1 MPEQPP
7 KNVPPCHP
15 EPACRRQAVRGICF
29 FLLVTVSVFP
39 PLQAQNPP
47 SRPKITGINHVRIY
61 VTNIEK
67 SREFY
72 GDIIGLPSASNR
84 CADASRSCFAVS
96 WGPRQQHVE
105 LEQAPSPAPTDW
117 LAEVAFATNS
127 VAAMRRYLLAHGV
140 KAGAISKD
148 ANGAQH
154 FELRDPEGNPIA
166 FVERSKPFPI
176 DDPPPSRGVGTRL
189 LHAGFVVRDAA
200 VEDRFYRQLLG
211 FRMYWHGG
219 FKDTAVDWEEIQV
232 PDGRDWIEYM
242 LNIPS
247 PADHKELG
255 VQNHFSLGVA
265 SVKSAYDLLVAHGL
279 KVTDDKPEIGRD
291 GKWSFDIY
299 DPDDTRVEFMEFKP
313 AQKPCCHPYEAAHPT
328 P

>member
-1 MPEQPP
+1 MKRIVAVLTIAVFSLPLGAQTQP
-7 KNVPPCHP
+7 K
-15 EPACRRQAVRGICF
+15 
-29 FLLVTVSVFP
+29 
-39 PLQAQNPP
+39 
-47 SRPKITGINHVRIY
+47 RPRITGIDHVRLY
-61 VTNIEK
+61 VASVGK

-72 GDIIGLPSASNR
+72 GDIVGLPVGGGG
-84 CADASRSCFAVS
+84 CAGVSHPCFPVN
-96 WGPRQQHVE
+96 WHQQVE
-105 LEQAPSPAPTDW
+105 LEPAPSPAPEDW
-117 LAEVAFATNS
+117 LAEVAFATND
-127 VAAMRRYLLAHGV
+127 VAAIRRYLLAH
-140 KAGAISKD
+140 AIKVGTISND

-166 FVERSKPFPI
+166 FVQRPTAIADYEISKNQI
-176 DDPPPSRGVGTRL
+176 GNRL
-189 LHAGFVVRDAA
+189 FHAGFVVRDAA

-219 FKDTAVDWEEIQV
+219 FKDTATDWEEIQV
-232 PDGRDWIEYM
+232 PDGGDWIEYM

-255 VQNHFSLGVA
+255 VQNHFSLGVTN
-265 SVKSAYDLLVAHGL
+265 VKSAFDLLVAHGL
-279 KVTDDKPEIGRD
+279 KVTGDKPEIGRD

-313 AQKPCCHPYEAAHPT
+313 AQKPCCHHYEAAHPT

>member
-1 MPEQPP
+1 MKRIIPILTI
-7 KNVPPCHP
+7 
-15 EPACRRQAVRGICF
+15 AA
-29 FLLVTVSVFP
+29 LSL
-39 PLQAQNPP
+39 PLAAQNQSP
-47 SRPKITGINHVRIY
+47 RPKITGIDHVLIY
-61 VTNIEK
+61 FTSVEK
-67 SREFY
+67 SSEFY
-72 GDIIGLPSASNR
+72 GDIIGLPSSGGG
-84 CADASRSCFAVS
+84 CAGLSHLCFPVNDH
-96 WGPRQQHVE
+96 QQVE
-105 LEQAPSPAPTDW
+105 LEPAPSPAPDDW
-117 LAEVAFATNS
+117 LADVAFTTND
-127 VAAMRRYLLAHGV
+127 VARMRRYLLAHGIKV
-140 KAGAISKD
+140 GAISKD

-166 FVERSKPFPI
+166 FVQRPRAAAEFEISKNQI
-176 DDPPPSRGVGTRL
+176 GNRL
-189 LHAGFVVRDAA
+189 FHAGFVVRDAA

-219 FKDTAVDWEEIQV
+219 FKDTATDWEEVQV
-232 PDGRDWIEYM
+232 PDGGDWIEYM

-255 VQNHFSLGVA
+255 VQNHFSLGVTN
-265 SVKSAYDLLVAHGL
+265 VKSAFDLLVAHGL

-313 AQKPCCHPYEAAHPT
+313 AQKPCCHPYEAAHPA

>member
-1 MPEQPP
+1 MKRVSRILTAILLCLPLAAQDQP
-7 KNVPPCHP
+7 
-15 EPACRRQAVRGICF
+15 A
-29 FLLVTVSVFP
+29 
-39 PLQAQNPP
+39 
-47 SRPKITGINHVRIY
+47 RPKITGIEHVRIY
-61 VTNIEK
+61 VTSIDK

-72 GDIIGLPSASNR
+72 TKIVGLPAGGGG
-84 CADASRSCFAVS
+84 CAGVSRPCFPVNVV
-96 WGPRQQHVE
+96 PVQQIE
-105 LEQAPSPAPTDW
+105 MEQAPSPAPKDW
-117 LAEVAFATNS
+117 LAELAFATDE
-127 VAAMRRYLLAHGV
+127 VAQMRRYLLAHGIKV
-140 KAGAISKD
+140 GAISKD

-154 FELRDPEGNPIA
+154 FELRDPEDNPIA
-166 FVERSKPFPI
+166 FVQRPLTLVDYEISPNQV
-176 DDPPPSRGVGTRL
+176 STRL
-189 LHAGFVVRDAA
+189 FHAGFVVRDAA
-200 VEDRFYRQLLG
+200 VEDRFYRSLLG

-219 FKDTAVDWEEIQV
+219 FKDTATDWEGIQV
-232 PDGRDWIEYM
+232 PDGADWIEYM

-247 PADHKELG
+247 PANHKELG

-265 SVKSAYDLLVAHGL
+265 NIKSAFDLLVAHGL

>member
-1 MPEQPP
+1 M
-7 KNVPPCHP
+7 KRI
-15 EPACRRQAVRGICF
+15 ALILTIAAFSLSLG
-29 FLLVTVSVFP
+29 
-39 PLQAQNPP
+39 AQNQPL
-47 SRPKITGINHVRIY
+47 RPKITGIHHVRIY
-61 VTNIEK
+61 VASVDK

-72 GDIIGLPSASNR
+72 TKIVGLPSNGGG
-84 CADASRSCFAVS
+84 CAGNSRPCFPVNVT
-96 WGPRQQHVE
+96 PEQQIE
-105 LEQAPSPAPTDW
+105 MEQAPSPAPTDW
-117 LAEVAFATNS
+117 LAEVAFATND
-127 VAAMRRYLLAHGV
+127 VAAMRRYLLAHGI
-140 KAGAISKD
+140 KAGPLSKNT
-148 ANGAQH
+148 NGAQH

-166 FVERSKPFPI
+166 FIQRPLTTADYEISPNQVS
-176 DDPPPSRGVGTRL
+176 TRL
-189 LHAGFVVRDAA
+189 FHAGFVVRNAA

-232 PDGRDWIEYM
+232 PDGGDWIEYM
-242 LNIPS
+242 LNIPDE
-247 PADHKELG
+247 ANHKELG
-255 VQNHFSLGVA
+255 VQNHFSLGVT

-313 AQKPCCHPYEAAHPT
+313 AQEPCCHPYEAPHPT